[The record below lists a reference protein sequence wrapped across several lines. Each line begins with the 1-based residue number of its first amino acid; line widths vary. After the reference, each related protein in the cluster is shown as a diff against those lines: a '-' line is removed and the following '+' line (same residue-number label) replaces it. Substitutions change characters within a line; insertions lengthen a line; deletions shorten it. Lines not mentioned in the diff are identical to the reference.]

1 MYKMIIVDDE
11 YLVRYGIEQT
21 INWGDLGIEIVGDA
35 KNGKEGLALALAKK
49 PDIIIS
55 DVRMPLMDGLD
66 FVKAIKD
73 YALDTVIIMLS
84 GYKDFE
90 YAKETLENG
99 AFSYLLKPID
109 NQEFIDVVLKGIE
122 ELNNRRIAQKTLSQ
136 IVQDNHMI
144 AESIL
149 LKALNNPEAIP
160 DWLEKLENYAINLP
174 PQGRVIYINRLV
186 KGKDSRKTTLAGAL
200 SQIMVQKDI
209 ASKII
214 EDDFNLI
221 IISEDFS
228 EESIVPQIKQALNA
242 FDNLGYIYTVGISS
256 VYRDLSNL
264 PAIFQDAKRLSQ
276 SNLVLSTSTI
286 ICASRKLGFTKKLV
300 CDVLHYIAENYAQ
313 NITIKTVSDALFV
326 SESHLMHVLK
336 EELGATFN
344 ECLTRQRINEAKRML
359 AQGNALIYEVAMKVG
374 YNDAKYFSQV
384 FKKSVGLTPIEY
396 MQKKEQKQ

>member
-21 INWGDLGIEIVGDA
+21 IDWSALGIEIIGAA
-35 KNGKEGLALALAKK
+35 KNGKEGLALALDKK

-73 YALDTVIIMLS
+73 HALDTVIIMLS

-109 NQEFIDVVLKGIE
+109 NQELIGVVLKGIE
-122 ELNNRRIAQKTLSQ
+122 ELNNRRIAKKTLSQ
-136 IVQDNHMI
+136 VEQDKQMI

-149 LKALNNPEAIP
+149 LKALNNPDTMP
-160 DWLEKLENYAINLP
+160 DWQEKLKNYAINLP
-174 PQGRVIYINRLV
+174 QPGRLV
-186 KGKDSRKTTLAGAL
+186 YFNCLTEGKKVGRNLAATL
-200 SQIMVQKDI
+200 KDLLDQTDL
-209 ASKII
+209 AHKII
-214 EDDFNLI
+214 EDGSDLI
-221 IISEDFS
+221 IVSEDYK
-228 EESIVPQIKQALNA
+228 VDALVHLIKQTLND
-242 FDNLGYIYTVGISS
+242 FDARGYIYNVGISS
-256 VYRDLSNL
+256 VYRTLADL
-264 PAIFQDAKRLSQ
+264 PVFFQDARRLAQ
-276 SNLVLSTSTI
+276 SNLVLSSSTVVY
-286 ICASRKLGFTKKLV
+286 ADQKLSFTKKLV
-300 CDVLHYIAENYAQ
+300 CDILHYIAENYAQ
-313 NITIKTVSDALFV
+313 NITIKSVADALFV

-336 EELGATFN
+336 EELGVTFN
-344 ECLTRQRINEAKRML
+344 ECLTRQRINEAKRLL

-384 FKKSVGLTPIEY
+384 FKKSTGLTPIEY
-396 MQKKEQKQ
+396 LQMKEQKQ

>member
-136 IVQDNHMI
+136 IEQDKHMI

-160 DWLEKLENYAINLP
+160 DWLEN
-174 PQGRVIYINRLV
+174 
-186 KGKDSRKTTLAGAL
+186 
-200 SQIMVQKDI
+200 
-209 ASKII
+209 
-214 EDDFNLI
+214 
-221 IISEDFS
+221 
-228 EESIVPQIKQALNA
+228 
-242 FDNLGYIYTVGISS
+242 
-256 VYRDLSNL
+256 
-264 PAIFQDAKRLSQ
+264 
-276 SNLVLSTSTI
+276 
-286 ICASRKLGFTKKLV
+286 
-300 CDVLHYIAENYAQ
+300 
-313 NITIKTVSDALFV
+313 
-326 SESHLMHVLK
+326 
-336 EELGATFN
+336 
-344 ECLTRQRINEAKRML
+344 
-359 AQGNALIYEVAMKVG
+359 
-374 YNDAKYFSQV
+374 
-384 FKKSVGLTPIEY
+384 
-396 MQKKEQKQ
+396 

>member
-21 INWGDLGIEIVGDA
+21 IDWSALGIEIIGAA
-35 KNGKEGLALALAKK
+35 KNGKEGLALALDKK

-109 NQEFIDVVLKGIE
+109 NQELIDVVLKGIE
-122 ELNNRRIAQKTLSQ
+122 ELNNRRIAKKTLSQ
-136 IVQDNHMI
+136 VEQDKQMI

-149 LKALNNPEAIP
+149 LKALNNPDTMP
-160 DWLEKLENYAINLP
+160 DWQEKLKNYAINLP
-174 PQGRVIYINRLV
+174 QPGRLV
-186 KGKDSRKTTLAGAL
+186 YFNCLTEGKKVGRNLAATL
-200 SQIMVQKDI
+200 KDLLDQTDL
-209 ASKII
+209 AHKII
-214 EDDFNLI
+214 EDGSDLI
-221 IISEDFS
+221 IVSEDY
-228 EESIVPQIKQALNA
+228 N
-242 FDNLGYIYTVGISS
+242 VGISS
-256 VYRDLSNL
+256 VYRTLADL
-264 PAIFQDAKRLSQ
+264 PVFFQDARRLAQ
-276 SNLVLSTSTI
+276 SNLVLSSSTVVY
-286 ICASRKLGFTKKLV
+286 ADQKLSFTKKLV
-300 CDVLHYIAENYAQ
+300 CDILHYIAENYAQ
-313 NITIKTVSDALFV
+313 NITIKSVADALFV

-336 EELGATFN
+336 EELGVTFN
-344 ECLTRQRINEAKRML
+344 ECLTRQRINEAKRLL

-384 FKKSVGLTPIEY
+384 FKKSTGLTPIEY
-396 MQKKEQKQ
+396 LQMKEQKQ